1 MVPDGVGGQPD
12 RGPGRQA
19 VLSWQMVS
27 PDFFGTLGIPLV
39 QGHDFGSQD
48 RIDTQKVIIV
58 DQALADKYW
67 PAQDAIG
74 KVIRLPGNE
83 ACTIVGVAAPIRYMN
98 PGDPDSGPP
107 AYFPYNQW
115 DRAGESLLFRA
126 KGDPFPPVPAL
137 PHIIPSPLPSVP
149 LAGILTHNRN

>member
-39 QGHDFGSQD
+39 QGDDFGSQD
-48 RIDTQKVIIV
+48 RIETQKVIIV
-58 DQALADKYW
+58 DQALSDKYW

-83 ACTIVGVAAPIRYMN
+83 ACTFVGLSATIRYIT
-98 PGDPDSGPP
+98 PTTPITSPP
-107 AYFPYNQW
+107 
-115 DRAGESLLFRA
+115 
-126 KGDPFPPVPAL
+126 
-137 PHIIPSPLPSVP
+137 
-149 LAGILTHNRN
+149 

>member
-83 ACTIVGVAAPIRYMN
+83 ACTIVGVAAHIRYMS
-98 PGDPDSGPP
+98 PDDPDSGPP
-107 AYFPYNQW
+107 AYFSYNQW
-115 DRAGESLLFRA
+115 DRAHEIFLFRA
-126 KGDPFPPVPAL
+126 KSDPIALGPAL
-137 PHIIPSPLPSVP
+137 RKMIASIDPYVALC
-149 LAGILTHNRN
+149 GISTHEE